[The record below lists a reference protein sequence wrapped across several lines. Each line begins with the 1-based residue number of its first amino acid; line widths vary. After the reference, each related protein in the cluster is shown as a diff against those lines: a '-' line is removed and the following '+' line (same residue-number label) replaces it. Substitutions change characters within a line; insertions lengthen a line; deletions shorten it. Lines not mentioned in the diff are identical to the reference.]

1 MRRNLL
7 VKGEGT
13 LLGRNTSLWQD
24 TKDHGVFKYCIQ
36 DVKEGAV
43 IKAKEKSGQEMK
55 LWSGDSQGGG
65 SCEGAFCMTLMPAL
79 SYSLSISMNG
89 TVTACSC
96 GCEALL
102 DTGTSMIYGPT
113 KLVTNIHKLMNARHQ
128 GSEVKGHATG
138 SLPVSPH
145 NKDSLGQPLSFSLT
159 VCSFM

>member
-1 MRRNLL
+1 MSRY
-7 VKGEGT
+7 K
-13 LLGRNTSLWQD
+13 
-24 TKDHGVFKYCIQ
+24 KPGVFKCCIQ
-36 DVKEGAV
+36 GCQGRYCDQSKGKVRARDEALFRRQ
-43 IKAKEKSGQEMK
+43 SGR
-55 LWSGDSQGGG
+55 G
-65 SCEGAFCMTLMPAL
+65 SCEGAFHMTLMPAL

-102 DTGTSMIYGPT
+102 DTGTSLIYGPT
-113 KLVTNIHKLMNARHQ
+113 KLVTNIHKLMNARLEN
-128 GSEVKGHATG
+128 SEVKGHATG